1 MSRISGRRG
10 AGRAALALAL
20 ALSTS
25 GCSRPER
32 HDGGDVLQQ
41 EVMDAEWNFARTMA
55 ARDHDAFTSFLS
67 DEAIFIS
74 GSGPLR
80 GKTEVA
86 EGWRRYF
93 GTAEAPFSWK
103 PERVEVLRSGSLA
116 LSTGPVYDPDGRRI
130 ATFTSIWRKE
140 AGGEWRIIFDRGTA
154 DCQPDPTPGRTPS
167 AQ

>member
-1 MSRISGRRG
+1 MPRIAGREG
-10 AGRAALALAL
+10 AGWAALVLAL
-20 ALSTS
+20 ALSAS

-55 ARDHDAFTSFLS
+55 ARDHDAFASFLS

-80 GKTEVA
+80 GKAEVV

-93 GTAEAPFSWK
+93 ETAEAPFSWK
-103 PERVEVLRSGSLA
+103 PERVEVLRSGGLA

-130 ATFTSIWRKE
+130 ATFTSIWRKD
-140 AGGEWRIIFDRGTA
+140 AGGEWRIIFDRGTP